1 MYFLGTNGGVSIVG
15 LLVSLIGGLV
25 VGIGH
30 YLTLLMLV
38 STPVMIAAPPQWP
51 IVLVG
56 AAGGLLGSLID
67 SLLGATMQ
75 YSG

>member
-1 MYFLGTNGGVSIVG
+1 MVGV
-15 LLVSLIGGLV
+15 
-25 VGIGH
+25 GH

-38 STPVMIAAPPQWP
+38 SSPVMIAAPPQWP

-56 AAGGLLGSLID
+56 AAGGLIGSIID

-75 YSG
+75 YSGKVLFHLHVIYVLGWDDE